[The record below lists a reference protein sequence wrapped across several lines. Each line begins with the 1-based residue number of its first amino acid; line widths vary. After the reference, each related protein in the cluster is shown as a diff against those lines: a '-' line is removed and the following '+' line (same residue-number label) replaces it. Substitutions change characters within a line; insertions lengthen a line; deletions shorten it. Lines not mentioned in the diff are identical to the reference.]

1 MSKILK
7 SFRVNPEIW
16 QQVELAVERDGITST
31 QFILEAILEKL
42 DGTSTTQI
50 LDELIALRRDQLTA
64 TKALLI
70 LVGSDA
76 DLSKEEAEAW
86 VENNLSSGRSH

>member
-7 SFRVNPEIW
+7 SFRVHPEIW

-42 DGTSTTQI
+42 DGNSVSQI
-50 LDELIALRRDQLTA
+50 LDELVAMRRDQIAA

-70 LVGSDA
+70 LVGSKA
-76 DLSKEEAEAW
+76 ELSKSEATSW
-86 VENNLSSGRSH
+86 VENNLSTRRLH

>member
-42 DGTSTTQI
+42 DGNGISHI
-50 LDELIALRRDQLTA
+50 LDELLSLRRDQIAA

-70 LVGSDA
+70 LVGSKA
-76 DLSKEEAEAW
+76 ELSKSEAISW
-86 VENNLSSGRSH
+86 VENNLSTR

>member
-42 DGTSTTQI
+42 DGNGISHI
-50 LDELIALRRDQLTA
+50 LDELLSLRRDQIAA

-70 LVGSDA
+70 LVGSKA
-76 DLSKEEAEAW
+76 ELSKSEAISW
-86 VENNLSSGRSH
+86 VENNLSTRRLH